1 LKICVDASIV
11 LKLFIN
17 EPLTEKVNI
26 LWERWALERVEKVV
40 PSFFTVEII
49 SALRRLGKRKL
60 ITPLIEERAIEIFLE
75 DLLPSLEI
83 CELNPQLLRKAWKIA
98 KELDL
103 MHIYDSVYIALAE
116 EIECDFWTAD
126 YKLYNISREKFPFVK
141 CIT

>member
-1 LKICVDASIV
+1 MKVCVDASVV

-26 LWERWALERVEKVV
+26 LWERWVLERAEKVV

-49 SALRRLGKRKL
+49 SALRRLGRRRL
-60 ITPLIEERAIEIFLE
+60 IAPLIEERAIEIFLE

-83 CELNPQLLRKAWKIA
+83 YELNPQLLKKAWKIA

-103 MHIYDSVYIALAE
+103 MHIYDTVYIALAE
-116 EIECDFWTAD
+116 EIGCNFWTAD
-126 YKLYNISREKFPFVK
+126 YKLYNLSRERFPFVK
-141 CIT
+141 CIK